1 MPPNATVPTGLNF
14 PNPEHNVRPNLNSAN
29 PFSAQSGS
37 SFQSVFGPLDLDTQ
51 KPLVTGGDRHI
62 FQHPNF
68 PALLVKV
75 MDMQARAVYLET
87 RPFKRWYKQ
96 YQRESAY
103 RVYLNEI
110 AEYVTTTTRPSGVW
124 QVPMARILGVAQTS
138 LGLGLVV
145 EKITD
150 ADGNMA
156 PTVADLARQ
165 GRVDAKFFEQLDEFF
180 DDLAD
185 AHVVLHDISASN
197 IACGLNAD
205 GKPGMYLVDG
215 FGVLPLVPV
224 YAWSKSLNRKRIARK
239 YGRMRKSLQA
249 RIEAANKAR
258 AASGTP
264 SA

>member
-1 MPPNATVPTGLNF
+1 M
-14 PNPEHNVRPNLNSAN
+14 NSADL
-29 PFSAQSGS
+29 SSYRS
-37 SFQSVFGPLDLDTQ
+37 SLSFQSVFGPLDLDGAS
-51 KPLVTGGDRHI
+51 PLATGGDRHI
-62 FQHPNF
+62 FQHPHV

-75 MDMQARAVYLET
+75 MDMQARAIYLEA

-110 AEYVTTTTRPSGVW
+110 SEYVTTTTRPSGVW

-150 ADGNMA
+150 ADGNIA
-156 PTVADLARQ
+156 PTVADLAAQ
-165 GRVDAKFFEQLDEFF
+165 GKVDAQFFEQLDEFF
-180 DDLAD
+180 KDLAD

-205 GKPGMYLVDG
+205 GKPGMYLIDG
-215 FGVLPLVPV
+215 FGVLPLIPL
-224 YAWSKSLNRKRIARK
+224 YAWSKRLNRKRIARK
-239 YGRMRKSLQA
+239 YQEMRQSLQA
-249 RIEAANKAR
+249 RIDAAKA
-258 AASGTP
+258 T
-264 SA
+264 

>member
-1 MPPNATVPTGLNF
+1 MNTADLPTFCPPPVAF
-14 PNPEHNVRPNLNSAN
+14 D
-29 PFSAQSGS
+29 
-37 SFQSVFGPLDLDTQ
+37 SVFGPLDLDDET
-51 KPLVTGGDRHI
+51 PVAIGGDRHI
-62 FQHPNF
+62 FQHPHA
-68 PALLVKV
+68 PSLLVKV

-110 AEYVTTTTRPSGVW
+110 TEYVTTTTRPSGVW

-138 LGLGLVV
+138 LGLGLLV

-150 ADGNMA
+150 EAGNIA

-165 GRVDAKFFEQLDEFF
+165 GKMNDTLSAQLDEFVE
-180 DDLAD
+180 DLAD
-185 AHVVLHDISASN
+185 AHVVLHDLSPSN

-205 GKPGMYLVDG
+205 GKSGLFLIDG

-224 YAWSKSLNRKRIARK
+224 YAWSKRLNRKRIQRK
-239 YGRMRKSLQA
+239 YADMRAAMA
-249 RIEAANKAR
+249 RRAREAALR
-258 AASGTP
+258 AANRADGPKT
-264 SA
+264 

>member
-1 MPPNATVPTGLNF
+1 MNTADLPTFCPPPVAF
-14 PNPEHNVRPNLNSAN
+14 D
-29 PFSAQSGS
+29 
-37 SFQSVFGPLDLDTQ
+37 SVFGPLDLDDET
-51 KPLVTGGDRHI
+51 PVAIGGDRHI
-62 FQHPNF
+62 FQHPHA
-68 PALLVKV
+68 PSLLVKV

-110 AEYVTTTTRPSGVW
+110 TEYVTTTTRPSGVW

-138 LGLGLVV
+138 LGLGLLV

-150 ADGNMA
+150 EAGNIA

-165 GRVDAKFFEQLDEFF
+165 GKMNDTLSAQLDEFVE
-180 DDLAD
+180 DLAD
-185 AHVVLHDISASN
+185 AHVVLHDLSPSN

-205 GKPGMYLVDG
+205 DKSGLFLIDG

-224 YAWSKSLNRKRIARK
+224 YAWSKRLNRKRIQRK
-239 YGRMRKSLQA
+239 YADMRAAMA
-249 RIEAANKAR
+249 RRAREAALR
-258 AASGTP
+258 AANRADGPKT
-264 SA
+264 